1 VPDTLTIRRPDD
13 WHLHLRDDE
22 MLRAVL
28 PFTANVFGR
37 AIVMP
42 NLTPPVACA
51 ADAAAYRDR
60 ILAALPAGAGFEPL
74 MTAYLTDGT
83 DAEDLAQ
90 GHADGIFTAAKLY
103 PAGATTNS
111 DNGVTDIANIQGVLA
126 TMECIGMPLLVHGE
140 VTDPAVDIFDREKVF
155 IDRVLKPALEKFSA
169 LKVVFEHI
177 TTADGVAFVR
187 SAGANVAA
195 TITPHHLVINRN
207 ALFAGG
213 MRPHMFCLPVAK
225 RERHRLALR
234 DAATSGEAAFFLGTD
249 SAPHPVSA
257 KESDCGCAGIFNA
270 PSALEVY
277 AQVFD
282 DEGALDRL
290 EAFASLNGPAF
301 YGLPANEDTVTL
313 SRGERATDPLLRVGD
328 DDVLP
333 FDTGAALGWR
343 LASSVLS

>member
-195 TITPHHLVINRN
+195 T
-207 ALFAGG
+207 
-213 MRPHMFCLPVAK
+213 
-225 RERHRLALR
+225 
-234 DAATSGEAAFFLGTD
+234 
-249 SAPHPVSA
+249 
-257 KESDCGCAGIFNA
+257 
-270 PSALEVY
+270 
-277 AQVFD
+277 
-282 DEGALDRL
+282 
-290 EAFASLNGPAF
+290 
-301 YGLPANEDTVTL
+301 
-313 SRGERATDPLLRVGD
+313 
-328 DDVLP
+328 
-333 FDTGAALGWR
+333 
-343 LASSVLS
+343 

>member
-1 VPDTLTIRRPDD
+1 MKHCRMVRYGNQSVDRHQAIAQRRQPRMTTYGTVHAAASTRNPDMEYHRPRKLDTKDCLWIFRQFIRQAPFRAGDDSARLTRHSFRKPAVPDTLTIRRPDD

-195 TITPHHLVINRN
+195 T
-207 ALFAGG
+207 
-213 MRPHMFCLPVAK
+213 
-225 RERHRLALR
+225 
-234 DAATSGEAAFFLGTD
+234 
-249 SAPHPVSA
+249 
-257 KESDCGCAGIFNA
+257 
-270 PSALEVY
+270 
-277 AQVFD
+277 
-282 DEGALDRL
+282 
-290 EAFASLNGPAF
+290 
-301 YGLPANEDTVTL
+301 
-313 SRGERATDPLLRVGD
+313 
-328 DDVLP
+328 
-333 FDTGAALGWR
+333 
-343 LASSVLS
+343 